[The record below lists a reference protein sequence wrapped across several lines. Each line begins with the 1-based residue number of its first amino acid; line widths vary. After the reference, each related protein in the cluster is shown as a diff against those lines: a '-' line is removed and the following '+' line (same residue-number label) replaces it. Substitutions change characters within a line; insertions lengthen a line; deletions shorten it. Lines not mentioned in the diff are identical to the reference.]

1 MSLTIEKLYKINTTI
16 EHMNNLHKKSKL
28 QLITSTFV
36 IMTGLFVTLT
46 MGNSITGNVTG
57 SRNLSAIE
65 IIVAMWGILIIIA
78 GFWMLR
84 KKDFHRSIF
93 D

>member
-1 MSLTIEKLYKINTTI
+1 
-16 EHMNNLHKKSKL
+16 MNNLHKKSKL

-36 IMTGLFVTLT
+36 IITGLFVILA

-57 SRNLSAIE
+57 SGNISAIE
-65 IIVAMWGILIIIA
+65 IIVAIWGILIMMA

-84 KKDFHRSIF
+84 KDDFHSSIF

>member
-1 MSLTIEKLYKINTTI
+1 MK
-16 EHMNNLHKKSKL
+16 NLHKKSKL

-36 IMTGLFVTLT
+36 IMIGLFVILA

-57 SRNLSAIE
+57 SGNLSAIQV
-65 IIVAMWGILIIIA
+65 IVSIWGILILIT